1 MPACAVHQ
9 YDTMAAFGDMETD
22 LFEVPLHGVGIY
34 SRQHK
39 TSALAVHRADGA
51 KEISV
56 LIALIRRQPWP
67 GPFPCPDA
75 RPTVLLADTGLVL
88 KPHLNL
94 PAFRQMAYVGFER
107 ASKVFLKAS
116 IT

>member
-1 MPACAVHQ
+1 MPACAAHQ
-9 YDTMAAFGDMETD
+9 HDTMAAFGDMKAD
-22 LFEVPLHGVGIY
+22 FFEVTLHGVGVD

-39 TSALAVHRADGA
+39 ASALAVHRAEGT

-67 GPFPCPDA
+67 GPSLCPDA
-75 RPTVLLADTGLVL
+75 RPTVLLTYAGFILE
-88 KPHLNL
+88 PNLNL
-94 PAFRQMAYVGFER
+94 PTFRQTAYVGFES
-107 ASKVFLKAS
+107 AGEVFLKAS